1 MCCVAQYLFPDLF
14 FTTESACGQEV
25 ELCPGGGKRAVTFG
39 NASEYARL
47 LEEYRVKEFE
57 TAIDAISRG
66 LASIIPYEFLTIFT
80 SHQLEALVTG
90 SPEIDIG
97 LLRDKTEYRG
107 NVSPKDKHVQL
118 FWEVLEAFTAEERTA
133 FVQFVSGRSR
143 LPSSALGFGKDMFK
157 LSDHG
162 AALSS
167 GGGVNVDNYLPVAH
181 TCFFALELPRYSSK
195 PVMRNKL
202 LYAVRNCV
210 SIDGDATHEGRANM
224 MMTWS
229 DSD

>member
-1 MCCVAQYLFPDLF
+1 MCL
-14 FTTESACGQEV
+14 
-25 ELCPGGGKRAVTFG
+25 GGGKRAVTFE

-57 TAIDAISRG
+57 SGIDAISRG

-80 SHQLEALVTG
+80 SHQLEALITG
-90 SPEIDIG
+90 SPEIDIA

-118 FWEVLEAFTAEERTA
+118 FWEVLEAFSGEERTS

-162 AALSS
+162 AALTS
-167 GGGVNVDNYLPVAH
+167 GGGANADNYLPVAH
-181 TCFFALELPRYSSK
+181 TCFFALELPRYTSK
-195 PVMRNKL
+195 AVMRNKL